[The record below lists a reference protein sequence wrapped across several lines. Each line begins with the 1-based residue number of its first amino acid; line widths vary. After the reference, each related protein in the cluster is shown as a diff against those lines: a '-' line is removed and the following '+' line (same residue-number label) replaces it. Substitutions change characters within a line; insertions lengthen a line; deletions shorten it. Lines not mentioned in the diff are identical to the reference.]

1 MKEEIQKEFMEQCV
15 DVFNGSNSIRQAAK
29 SLEISPMKLRK
40 ILITAGVFESEM
52 SEEIRRMDEAGKTI
66 EEIAEIQHM
75 SKACVYSYLTYRAI
89 VYNLP
94 VKSKEAER
102 QKKYRNNKKEKIEV
116 DDELLKWLNN
126 HPGIVADLKRRSGI
140 GQNPE
145 EK

>member
-15 DVFNGSNSIRQAAK
+15 DVFNGSGSIRQAAK
-29 SLEISPMKLRK
+29 SLGISPMKLRK
-40 ILITAGVFESEM
+40 ILITAGAFDSEM

-75 SKACVYSYLTYRAI
+75 SKACVYSYLPYRT
-89 VYNLP
+89 VLYNLP
-94 VKSKEAER
+94 EKSKEAQR

-116 DDELLKWLNN
+116 DGELLEWLND

-140 GQNPE
+140 GKDPE